1 MGCCQVIVDFFKVS
15 KAVLSF
21 TATQTDPYDLQRL
34 FLKPSPRLLYSKIAV
49 FYKTEEKQVLLM
61 IIFHRVMGCKSDI
74 FGFGTSNMISRKD
87 IMPVLASFKNLDI
100 FSLSA
105 TLTHNGSS
113 VGPGPPAPRPPGP
126 LVENHDFRET
136 LFLRRSSGALSLN
149 FRKALRDIYF
159 IDIIL
164 LLNVVNKVVH

>member
-1 MGCCQVIVDFFKVS
+1 MGWCQVRVDFFKVS

-113 VGPGPPAPRPPGP
+113 VGGGQLPPTFA
-126 LVENHDFRET
+126 EF
-136 LFLRRSSGALSLN
+136 
-149 FRKALRDIYF
+149 
-159 IDIIL
+159 
-164 LLNVVNKVVH
+164 

>member
-1 MGCCQVIVDFFKVS
+1 
-15 KAVLSF
+15 
-21 TATQTDPYDLQRL
+21 
-34 FLKPSPRLLYSKIAV
+34 
-49 FYKTEEKQVLLM
+49 M

-113 VGPGPPAPRPPGP
+113 VRGRGWMADSFLRPP
-126 LVENHDFRET
+126 T
-136 LFLRRSSGALSLN
+136 LTAGNFEAL
-149 FRKALRDIYF
+149 
-159 IDIIL
+159 
-164 LLNVVNKVVH
+164 

>member
-1 MGCCQVIVDFFKVS
+1 MGWCQVRVDFFKVP

-21 TATQTDPYDLQRL
+21 TATQTDPYDLERL

-61 IIFHRVMGCKSDI
+61 IIFHGVMGCKSDI

-113 VGPGPPAPRPPGP
+113 VP
-126 LVENHDFRET
+126 
-136 LFLRRSSGALSLN
+136 S
-149 FRKALRDIYF
+149 
-159 IDIIL
+159 
-164 LLNVVNKVVH
+164 KVMM

>member
-1 MGCCQVIVDFFKVS
+1 MS

-21 TATQTDPYDLQRL
+21 TATQTDPYDLQR
-34 FLKPSPRLLYSKIAV
+34 KPSTRHLCSKVVV
-49 FYKTEEKQVLLM
+49 FYKTKEKQVLLM

-105 TLTHNGSS
+105 TLTPNGSS
-113 VGPGPPAPRPPGP
+113 VRG
-126 LVENHDFRET
+126 
-136 LFLRRSSGALSLN
+136 S
-149 FRKALRDIYF
+149 
-159 IDIIL
+159 
-164 LLNVVNKVVH
+164 

>member
-1 MGCCQVIVDFFKVS
+1 MS

-34 FLKPSPRLLYSKIAV
+34 FLKPSPKLLYSKIAV

-87 IMPVLASFKNLDI
+87 IMPVLASFKNLDN

-113 VGPGPPAPRPPGP
+113 VPW
-126 LVENHDFRET
+126 L
-136 LFLRRSSGALSLN
+136 
-149 FRKALRDIYF
+149 KALLNKSCNIYSVTLTF
-159 IDIIL
+159 HEISSPQWC
-164 LLNVVNKVVH
+164 NRSF

>member
-1 MGCCQVIVDFFKVS
+1 
-15 KAVLSF
+15 
-21 TATQTDPYDLQRL
+21 
-34 FLKPSPRLLYSKIAV
+34 
-49 FYKTEEKQVLLM
+49 M

-113 VGPGPPAPRPPGP
+113 VGGGAATNQERR
-126 LVENHDFRET
+126 LVAR
-136 LFLRRSSGALSLN
+136 LR
-149 FRKALRDIYF
+149 
-159 IDIIL
+159 
-164 LLNVVNKVVH
+164 

>member
-1 MGCCQVIVDFFKVS
+1 MS

-113 VGPGPPAPRPPGP
+113 VEGPYLCQR
-126 LVENHDFRET
+126 RR
-136 LFLRRSSGALSLN
+136 LFYDIKLYE
-149 FRKALRDIYF
+149 KAAFLTDPQGQIRILKF
-159 IDIIL
+159 INEL
-164 LLNVVNKVVH
+164 E

>member
-1 MGCCQVIVDFFKVS
+1 M
-15 KAVLSF
+15 
-21 TATQTDPYDLQRL
+21 
-34 FLKPSPRLLYSKIAV
+34 KPSPRLLYSKIAV

-113 VGPGPPAPRPPGP
+113 VPSP
-126 LVENHDFRET
+126 
-136 LFLRRSSGALSLN
+136 LFLSTWLLNDPCKGNIGFPQIRSLKTKNFKILSL
-149 FRKALRDIYF
+149 L
-159 IDIIL
+159 
-164 LLNVVNKVVH
+164 

>member
-1 MGCCQVIVDFFKVS
+1 MS

-74 FGFGTSNMISRKD
+74 FGFGTSDMISRKD
-87 IMPVLASFKNLDI
+87 IKPVSASFKNLDI

-113 VGPGPPAPRPPGP
+113 VRPLGYGLTKMSRLIRDNGPKKQINRQMKG
-126 LVENHDFRET
+126 
-136 LFLRRSSGALSLN
+136 
-149 FRKALRDIYF
+149 
-159 IDIIL
+159 
-164 LLNVVNKVVH
+164 

>member
-1 MGCCQVIVDFFKVS
+1 MS

-61 IIFHRVMGCKSDI
+61 IIFHRIMGCISDI

-113 VGPGPPAPRPPGP
+113 VRGREES
-126 LVENHDFRET
+126 LKCEN
-136 LFLRRSSGALSLN
+136 LG
-149 FRKALRDIYF
+149 
-159 IDIIL
+159 
-164 LLNVVNKVVH
+164 

>member
-1 MGCCQVIVDFFKVS
+1 MS

-34 FLKPSPRLLYSKIAV
+34 FLKPSPKLLYSKIAV

-61 IIFHRVMGCKSDI
+61 IIFHRIMGCKSDI

-113 VGPGPPAPRPPGP
+113 VPPPHAPP
-126 LVENHDFRET
+126 LAQALNH
-136 LFLRRSSGALSLN
+136 SVSLC
-149 FRKALRDIYF
+149 
-159 IDIIL
+159 
-164 LLNVVNKVVH
+164 

>member
-1 MGCCQVIVDFFKVS
+1 MS

-34 FLKPSPRLLYSKIAV
+34 FLKPIPRLLYSKIAV

-113 VGPGPPAPRPPGP
+113 VRPLGYGLTKMSRLIRDNGPKKQINRQMKG
-126 LVENHDFRET
+126 
-136 LFLRRSSGALSLN
+136 
-149 FRKALRDIYF
+149 
-159 IDIIL
+159 
-164 LLNVVNKVVH
+164 

>member
-1 MGCCQVIVDFFKVS
+1 MS

-34 FLKPSPRLLYSKIAV
+34 FLKPSPKLLYSKIAV

-61 IIFHRVMGCKSDI
+61 IIFHGVMGCKSDI
-74 FGFGTSNMISRKD
+74 FGFGTSDMISRKE
-87 IMPVLASFKNLDI
+87 IKPVSASFKNLDI

-113 VGPGPPAPRPPGP
+113 VRPLGYGLTKMSRLIRDNGPKKQINRQMKG
-126 LVENHDFRET
+126 
-136 LFLRRSSGALSLN
+136 
-149 FRKALRDIYF
+149 
-159 IDIIL
+159 
-164 LLNVVNKVVH
+164 

>member
-1 MGCCQVIVDFFKVS
+1 MGCCQVRVDFFKVS

-113 VGPGPPAPRPPGP
+113 VPPPPSLKSDVIYGRPLIPRS
-126 LVENHDFRET
+126 F
-136 LFLRRSSGALSLN
+136 A
-149 FRKALRDIYF
+149 
-159 IDIIL
+159 
-164 LLNVVNKVVH
+164 